1 MGNVISL
8 DIGGTFT
15 DCFILA
21 DDGRMIIGK
30 HSTTPANIDV
40 CFMGALDAA
49 RNEMGIS
56 MEKLVKNTD
65 LISYSTT
72 MPVNALIQ
80 RSGPKLGLIASAG
93 FEDMCAIGRGRAYGD
108 GLPLME
114 TKLFTTCHKPEPL
127 ISRKMIAGVDE
138 RIDALGNIVIP
149 LKPEEVKEKVQYL
162 MDQDVSGIV
171 VSLLNSYVN
180 PAHEKMISEIIS
192 EIYPDL
198 YLGNLPV
205 LLSSDAF
212 PVYEEYLRTNVAVLN
227 AYMHV
232 ELADQLHRIG
242 EELRRYGY
250 RKPLLIVKNIGGMGS
265 INRTPAIE
273 VYNSGPVSG
282 LYGSGNVGELYN
294 QKQIVM
300 SDMGGTSFDLGVI
313 VDGQV
318 KFYDAFPTIDRFRVG
333 MPIIEVRSVGAGG
346 GSIASI
352 NALGMLQVGPKSA
365 GSVPGPVCYDQG
377 GTEPAVT
384 DADLVLGYINP
395 DRFAYGKKKLNKEKA
410 YKAIKEKIADKLN
423 ISVEEAAWSI
433 KKVIDNY
440 MQDEIYSDLTLKGH
454 DPREFDLYAFGG
466 AGVTHCCGYSETLG
480 VKRVFTFPFS
490 PVFCAFGSCNMDI
503 VHKYERTVSIHILS
517 PYDQTYLTDYAKFN
531 GVVEEL
537 KVQAVADMEWEGFKE
552 EEVLY
557 TLELQLR
564 YGTQYT
570 STRMESSKLMIASE
584 DDVKDIIQKFA
595 HVYAE
600 RYGSDAASTVGG
612 IEIVRIRLITY
623 KKQPHV
629 VFPIYKNE
637 GQDSKHALAGKRDA
651 YWGNGYIPT
660 NVYDY
665 KLLKCGN
672 VVYGPA
678 IIEHDVTTYVI
689 PEGRKM
695 FLDKFMN
702 GQIVNAD
709 ANLTDLD

>member
-1 MGNVISL
+1 MGNIISL

-15 DCFILA
+15 DCFILTG
-21 DDGRMIIGK
+21 DGRMVIGK
-30 HSTTPANIDV
+30 HSTTPSNIDV
-40 CFMGALDAA
+40 CFMGALEAA
-49 RNEMGIS
+49 RREMGVP
-56 MEKLVKNTD
+56 MKELVRNTD

-80 RSGPKLGLIASAG
+80 RTGPKLGLIASAG
-93 FEDMCAIGRGRAYGD
+93 FEDMLDIGRGRAYGD

-114 TKLFTTCHKPEPL
+114 TKLMTTCHKPVPL
-127 ISRKMIAGVDE
+127 IDRNRIVGVNE
-138 RIDALGNIVIP
+138 RIDALGEVVIP
-149 LKPEEVKEKVQYL
+149 LVEDEVREKVQHL
-162 MDQDVSGIV
+162 MNLDVSGIV
-171 VSLLNSYVN
+171 VSLLNSYIN
-180 PAHEKMISEIIS
+180 PAHEKMVSRIIS
-192 EIYPDL
+192 DIYPNTF
-198 YLGNLPV
+198 LGNLPV

-250 RKPLLIVKNIGGMGS
+250 NKPLLIVKNIGGMGS

-282 LYGSGNVGELYN
+282 LYGSGNIGELYD

-300 SDMGGTSFDLGVI
+300 SDMGGTSFDIGVI

-352 NALGMLQVGPKSA
+352 NSLGLLQVGPKSA

-384 DADLVLGYINP
+384 DADLILGYINP

-410 YKAIKEKIADKLN
+410 YRAIKEKIADKLGL
-423 ISVEEAAWSI
+423 SVEEAAWSI
-433 KKVIDNY
+433 KKIIDSY

-480 VKRVFTFPFS
+480 IKRVFTFPFS

-503 VHKYERTVSIHILS
+503 VHKYERTVSVHILS
-517 PYDQTYLTDYAKFN
+517 PYDQTYLTDYAKIN
-531 GVVEEL
+531 NIVNEL
-537 KVQAVADMEWEGFKE
+537 KDQAVADMEWEGFNEKE
-552 EEVLY
+552 VSY

-570 STRMESSKLMIASE
+570 STRMEAPKLVVNSE
-584 DDVKDIIQKFA
+584 QDVKDIINRFSV
-595 HVYAE
+595 VYAE
-600 RYGSDAASTVGG
+600 RYGADAASTVGG

-629 VFPIYKNE
+629 VFPIFKNTGE
-637 GQDSKHALAGKRDA
+637 DSRHALSGKRDA
-651 YWGNGYIPT
+651 YWGSGYVPT

-665 KLLKCGN
+665 TKLKCGN
-672 VVYGPA
+672 VVQGPA

-689 PEGRKM
+689 PEGKKM
-695 FLDKFMN
+695 FLDKYMN
-702 GQIVNAD
+702 GQIINSD
-709 ANLTDLD
+709 AKLTDLD

>member
-1 MGNVISL
+1 MGHVISL

-15 DCFILA
+15 DCFILV
-21 DDGRMIIGK
+21 DDGRMVIGK

-40 CFMGALDAA
+40 CFMGALEAA
-49 RNEMGIS
+49 RHEMDIP
-56 MEKLVKNTD
+56 MEELVRNTD

-80 RSGPKLGLIASAG
+80 RSGPKLGLITSAG
-93 FEDMCAIGRGRAYGD
+93 FEDMLTIGRGRAYGD

-114 TKLFTTCHKPEPL
+114 TKLFTECHKPLPL
-127 ISRKMIAGVDE
+127 IDRKRIIGVNE
-138 RIDALGNIVIP
+138 RIDALGEIVIP
-149 LKPEEVKEKVQYL
+149 LKEDEVRQKVQYL

-180 PAHEKMISEIIS
+180 PGHERMIRDIIAD
-192 EIYPDL
+192 IYPDTF
-198 YLGNLPV
+198 LGSLPV

-282 LYGSGNVGELYN
+282 LYGSGNVGELYG
-294 QKQIVM
+294 QRQIVM
-300 SDMGGTSFDLGVI
+300 SDMGGTSFDIGVI

-346 GSIASI
+346 GSLAFI
-352 NALGMLQVGPKSA
+352 NALGLLQVGPKSA

-377 GTEPAVT
+377 GKQPAVT
-384 DADLVLGYINP
+384 DADLILGYINP
-395 DRFAYGKKKLNKEKA
+395 DRFAYGMKKLNKDKA
-410 YKAIKEKIADKLN
+410 YKAIKEQIADPLN

-433 KKVIDNY
+433 KKIIDSY

-454 DPREFDLYAFGG
+454 DPKEFDLYAFGG
-466 AGVTHCCGYSETLG
+466 AGVTHCTGYSETLG
-480 VKRVFTFPFS
+480 IKRVFTFPFS

-517 PYDQTYLTDYAKFN
+517 PYDQTYLTDFAKIN
-531 GVVEEL
+531 DIVGEL
-537 KVQAVADMEWEGFKE
+537 KSQAIADMEWEGFSE
-552 EEVLY
+552 SEVSY

-570 STRMESSKLMIASE
+570 STRMESPKLTVDSE
-584 DDVKDIIQKFA
+584 KDVKDIINKFA
-595 HVYAE
+595 VVYAE
-600 RYGSDAASTVGG
+600 RYGADAASTVGG
-612 IEIVRIRLITY
+612 IEIVRVRLITY

-629 VFPIYKNE
+629 VFPIFKSTGE
-637 GQDSKHALAGKRDA
+637 DASAALSGTRDC
-651 YWGNGYIPT
+651 YWGKGYIPT
-660 NVYDY
+660 NIYDY
-665 KLLKCGN
+665 KRLKCGN

-689 PEGRKM
+689 PEGKKM
-695 FLDKFMN
+695 FLDKYMN
-702 GQIVNAD
+702 GQIVNAG
-709 ANLTDLD
+709 AKLTDLD